1 MKFIRKDLKVD
12 LIASIIAIVIF
23 LFAIPKL
30 TKTSQP
36 TTIIFLGVCV
46 FLLLI
51 FNLHKIRSTS

>member
-1 MKFIRKDLKVD
+1 MKSIRKDLKID

-23 LFAIPKL
+23 LFAVPKL

-46 FLLLI
+46 LLLFI
-51 FNLHKIRSTS
+51 LNLYKIRSTT